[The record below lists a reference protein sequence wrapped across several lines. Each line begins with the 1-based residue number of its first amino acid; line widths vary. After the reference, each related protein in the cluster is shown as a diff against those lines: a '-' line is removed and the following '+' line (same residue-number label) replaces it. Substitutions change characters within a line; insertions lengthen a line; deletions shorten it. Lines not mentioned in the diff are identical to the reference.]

1 MVSENNMAEL
11 DLYKMLSEDVRF
23 IDGLTACINCGT
35 CTAICPAAEFYDYDP
50 RLIAETAQ
58 SKDNVQIEKL
68 LKSDTIWYCG
78 ECFSCK
84 TRCPR
89 NNTPGYI
96 ILALRHLSHTLGYF
110 VESEKGRQSLAI
122 KRTTGDEILRSG
134 YCMFVDR
141 ITNAMHPEQG
151 PVWEWVRKNA
161 KEVYERLGGN
171 YKGEGEGALRNIPK
185 DALDE
190 LKKIFEV
197 SGGTAFFENIETCSE
212 QKAKEL
218 GLQFDSTQDCEYF
231 QHVYTTNNNKHTK
244 D

>member
-1 MVSENNMAEL
+1 MVEY
-11 DLYKMLSEDVRF
+11 DLYKLLSEDVRF
-23 IDGLTACINCGT
+23 KEGLTACINCGT
-35 CTAICPAAEFYDYDP
+35 CTAICPAAGFYNYDP
-50 RLIAETAQ
+50 RIIADTVQ
-58 SKDNVQIEKL
+58 TKDNIKIEEL

-78 ECFSCK
+78 ECLSCK

-96 ILALRHLSHTLGYF
+96 IQALRHLSHETGLF

-141 ITNAMHPEQG
+141 ITNAMHPEQC

-197 SGGTAFFENIETCSE
+197 SGGTDFLKNIESCSE

-218 GLQFDSTQDCEYF
+218 GLQFDTTQNCEYF
-231 QHVYTTNNNKHTK
+231 KHVYTSNNNEHSKR
-244 D
+244 